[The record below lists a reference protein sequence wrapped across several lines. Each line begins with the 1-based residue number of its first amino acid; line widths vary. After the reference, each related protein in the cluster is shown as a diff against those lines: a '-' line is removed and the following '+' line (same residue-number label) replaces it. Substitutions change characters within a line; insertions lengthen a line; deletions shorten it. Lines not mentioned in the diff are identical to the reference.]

1 MKWNMKKQT
10 NKKGVSLKFLIVLC
24 TTLAVMTISSLVCI
38 SYAISKTNAVWIA
51 YDREMRACDADATA
65 IERGKAYLTRQTRL
79 YVQNLDESFL
89 NAYFDEVNNVRRLD
103 NAVEDLETLHLS
115 NEIDSA
121 LQAAVE
127 SARHLAEHEMRAM
140 KLAALANG
148 VDTQNL
154 PQQLADFA
162 LSQEDLALSSQ
173 EKLALARSL
182 VFGENY
188 QAEHSAF
195 EAQLDEFREISYT
208 ELRTNQLAMTKRNKT
223 LIAGQ
228 NACLVGF
235 AVLTVTVIL
244 IWVFFVRRP
253 LVVYN
258 KSIEQNKPLNSCG
271 VQELRLFAEGY
282 NKLYMANAADRN
294 ELLSRAEEDSLTGL
308 MNQRA
313 FLHLQE
319 ELADNKEPMA
329 LIVMDVDRF
338 KQINDDYGHDVGD
351 KILKQVAQ
359 QILRTLRPEDRVMRL
374 GGDEFVV
381 VLLNFSA
388 ANADVLRRKIE
399 AINENLANAEEGMP
413 LISVSAGVAFSESGY
428 NEKLF
433 KHADQAMYSVK
444 RSGGCGFHAYDGT
457 ESLRVITEN
466 KTSDTVRQKILVVD
480 DSAINREL
488 LADMLED
495 TYDVVQAEDGLQAIE
510 LIEKKGNSYCLMLLD
525 FYMPKLNGI
534 GVLEY
539 MKKYRWN
546 EILPVMVISSENR
559 PELIAKAY
567 DLGIMDYISR
577 PFSET
582 IIKQRI
588 KNVVRLY
595 LRHKRL
601 AGIVF
606 RQIQEQV
613 DTFDRMLSIL
623 SQVVEF
629 RNEESGEHVR
639 GVELVTEILL
649 ERLTQISSPYAISVT
664 QARCIR
670 RASVLHDIGKIAIP
684 DGILNKPGKL
694 TPEEFEIVKTHATE
708 GAKILQK
715 LDNVD
720 SDPLIHTAYEICRWH
735 HERFDGKGYPDG
747 LVGDEIPISA
757 QLVSLAD
764 VYDALTNDRCY
775 KKAYSHEKAIQM
787 ILNGECG
794 AFNPLLLQ
802 CLADVS
808 DVLPERLKDS
818 AEEITRRRENEYLA
832 EEVSKRDELGY
843 SNKLLSQLT
852 FETARANFYGR
863 ATSDKTFYYLSDS
876 DELFLSAECA
886 EMLGLDEAIAHPLD
900 ALTGLDGTFTKAQ
913 WKTVQKSFT
922 AEKPDAMLNVSVKIN
937 GEMKQVRC
945 VLRSVWTMGATPTY
959 LGVVGV
965 LNSL

>member
-1 MKWNMKKQT
+1 MKEQT

-24 TTLAVMTISSLVCI
+24 TILAVLIISSLLGI
-38 SYAISKTNAVWIA
+38 TYAISKTNAVWIT
-51 YDREMRACDADATA
+51 YDREMRSCADDATN

-103 NAVEDLETLHLS
+103 NAVEDLKTLHLS
-115 NEIDSA
+115 DEIVSA

-127 SARHLAEHEMRAM
+127 SALHLSQHEMRAM

-148 VDTQNL
+148 AETQNL
-154 PQQLADFA
+154 PQQLAEFA
-162 LSQEDLALSSQ
+162 LSSEDLALSAE
-173 EKLALARSL
+173 EKLSLARSL
-182 VFGENY
+182 VFGEEY
-188 QAEHSAF
+188 RTEHTAF
-195 EAQLDEFREISYT
+195 ETQLDEFREISYD
-208 ELRTNQLAMTKRNKT
+208 ELRTNQLAMTKRNH
-223 LIAGQ
+223 IFSFGQ
-228 NACLVGF
+228 NVCLAAF
-235 AVLTVTVIL
+235 ALLTIFVICV
-244 IWVFFVRRP
+244 WVFWVRRP
-253 LVVYN
+253 LVVYE
-258 KSIEQNKPLNSCG
+258 KSIAQNKPLGSCG
-271 VQELRLFAEGY
+271 VKELRVFADGY

-294 ELLSRAEEDSLTGL
+294 ELLSRVEEDSLTGL

-329 LIVMDVDRF
+329 MIVMDVDRF
-338 KQINDDYGHDVGD
+338 KQINDDFGHDMGD
-351 KILKQVAQ
+351 KILRRVAQ
-359 QILRTLRPEDRVMRL
+359 QILQTLRPEDRVMRL

-388 ANADVLRRKIE
+388 ANANVLRRKVDF
-399 AINENLANAEEGMP
+399 INETLSKAEEGMP
-413 LISVSAGVAFSESGY
+413 LISVSAGVAFSENGY
-428 NEKLF
+428 NESLF

-444 RSGGCGFHAYDGT
+444 RNGGCGFRVYDGT
-457 ESLRVITEN
+457 ESLRAITEN
-466 KTSDTVRQKILVVD
+466 KTSDKERQKILVVD

-488 LADMLED
+488 LSDMLSD
-495 TYDVVQAEDGLQAIE
+495 TYDVVQAEDGLKAIE
-510 LIEKKGNSYCLMLLD
+510 LIEQQGNSFCLVLLD
-525 FYMPKLNGI
+525 FYMPNLNGI

-606 RQIQEQV
+606 SQIQDQV
-613 DTFDRMLSIL
+613 DTFDRMISIL

-649 ERLTQISSPYAISVT
+649 DRLKQISSPYAITVS

-694 TPEEFEIVKTHATE
+694 TAEEFEIVKTHAME
-708 GAKILQK
+708 GANILMK

-775 KKAYSHEKAIQM
+775 KKAYSHEKAISM

-794 AFNPLLLQ
+794 AFNPLLLK
-802 CLADVS
+802 CLADVA
-808 DVLPERLKDS
+808 DVLPERLQDS
-818 AEEITRRRENEYLA
+818 AEEISRRRENEYLA
-832 EEVSKRDELGY
+832 EEVSKRDMLGY

-852 FETARANFYGR
+852 FETARANFYGH
-863 ATSDKTFYYLSDS
+863 ATSDKTFYYLSET
-876 DELFLSAECA
+876 DELFFSAECA
-886 EMLGLDEAIAHPLD
+886 EMLGTEETISHPLD
-900 ALTGLDGTFTKAQ
+900 GLKDLGAFTKAQ
-913 WKTVQKSFT
+913 WKTVRNSFT
-922 AEKPDAMLNVSVKIN
+922 PEKPDATLTVSVKIN
-937 GEMKQVRC
+937 GETKQVRC
-945 VLRSVWTMGATPTY
+945 ALRSVWTMGANPKY

-965 LNSL
+965 LISM